1 VVASFQSDGR
11 GRRENE
17 WQSNPG
23 ENLLCSFL
31 VSDFDIDLLPRL
43 NFAASISIVQCL
55 EKFGVK
61 NTSIKWP
68 NDVYVGDRKIAGI
81 LIENVL
87 VKNIV
92 KHSVVGIGL
101 NINQTEFNQLE
112 ATSLKIAMGKQFD
125 IRQIAEYLYKSFYYF
140 IQQTEVNLLKNVNFQ
155 LYKKNSIVTFTGY
168 KGLNNYRVIRV
179 MANGNLQVQDDK
191 GQLIELQHHLHQWV
205 K

>member
-1 VVASFQSDGR
+1 MVASFQSDGR